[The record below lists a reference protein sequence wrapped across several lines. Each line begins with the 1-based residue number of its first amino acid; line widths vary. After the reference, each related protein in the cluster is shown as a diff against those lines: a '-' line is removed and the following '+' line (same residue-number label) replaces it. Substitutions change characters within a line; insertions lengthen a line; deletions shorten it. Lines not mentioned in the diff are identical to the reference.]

1 MGANRPS
8 NEDAPRVPGEEGGR
22 PWGKIVLG
30 LILLLLLALLI
41 PFACQALSGGS
52 GGEQG
57 SGAQDSSGEDENAK
71 DQSSNDGSGDGSSKQ
86 AADQKE
92 TAAASTDN
100 EDGGQDD
107 DRSRVRAEVAPFSD
121 QSGDGGAIT
130 IPRAKISG
138 ADGWIAIHAND
149 GGEPGGVLGHAAIQ
163 EGENTD
169 IEVKL
174 DQPVDSGRLYAMVHA
189 EDPADG
195 DYTFPDG
202 DPPVD
207 QSGGM
212 VVEPFEYAGTSDATG
227 DPASASNGTS
237 NDANTTGGAED
248 KPLPDSGGF
257 GALALAGV
265 FLLAVG
271 SLMRRNLRA

>member
-1 MGANRPS
+1 MGRNRPS

-41 PFACQALSGGS
+41 PFACQALSGGP

-57 SGAQDSSGEDENAK
+57 SGAQDSSGEEKNAK
-71 DQSSNDGSGDGSSKQ
+71 DQSSNNGSDDNSGDGSGKK

-92 TAAASTDN
+92 TAAASTDG
-100 EDGGQDD
+100 ESGGQNGDKD
-107 DRSRVRAEVAPFSD
+107 AIRAEVAPFSEG
-121 QSGDGGAIT
+121 SGDGEAVK
-130 IPRAKISG
+130 IPSAKISG
-138 ADGWIAIHAND
+138 ADGWIAIHADDN
-149 GGEPGGVLGHAAIQ
+149 GEPGAVLGHAPIQ
-163 EGENTD
+163 EGQNTGV
-169 IEVKL
+169 EVKL
-174 DQPVDSGRLYAMVHA
+174 DQPADSGKLYAMVHA

-195 DYTFPDG
+195 DYTFPAG

-212 VVEPFEYAGTSDATG
+212 VVEPFEYTATSNSAG
-227 DPASASNGTS
+227 ASNGAS
-237 NDANTTGGAED
+237 ATGGVED

-257 GALALAGV
+257 GALALAGGI
-265 FLLAVG
+265 LLAAG
-271 SLMRRNLRA
+271 SLMRQRLRA